1 MTNFAKHSILHVSQ
15 SYKCA
20 SDKTKQKLVVL
31 SFISQ
36 KIRIQ
41 SLKISCIFKFIFI
54 FALSKITNSVHVGLI
69 SNWFTHAFEYVWH
82 LLVQIHHNSSRTTLC
97 NFVLTKTRNN
107 LKPAET
113 SWSHPET
120 TWNHM
125 KPPESSHITVL
136 FTWYK
141 LFWSCV
147 SLNTP
152 KCDSPNTLKRV
163 LSKFGLKNWSS
174 PN

>member
-1 MTNFAKHSILHVSQ
+1 M
-15 SYKCA
+15 
-20 SDKTKQKLVVL
+20 QKLLTVFSRWLILQNTPYYVFHKVINVPL
-31 SFISQ
+31 IKLNKNSLCCHLFH
-36 KIRIQ
+36 KKLGLQ
-41 SLKISCIFKFIFI
+41 SLKIFCIFKFIFI
-54 FALSKITNSVHVGLI
+54 FTLSKITNSIHVGLI

-82 LLVQIHHNSSRTTLC
+82 LLVQIHHNNSRTTLC

-136 FTWYK
+136 FT
-141 LFWSCV
+141 
-147 SLNTP
+147 
-152 KCDSPNTLKRV
+152 
-163 LSKFGLKNWSS
+163 
-174 PN
+174 